1 MSCIFEI
8 FKIFTGMGLALHFAT
23 CGASGGTPKSALD
36 GLCRDGSIVGAVGL
50 VALDGRVVSLETAGY
65 ADSESKTPMSADTI
79 FWIASQT
86 KPITAAAV
94 MILVDEGRLSLDT
107 PIARIV
113 PELKNMRLRDGT
125 VVPDSEITVRA
136 LLSHT
141 AGFPEMPTDSPD
153 FKADATP
160 LAEQMRVFSALPLE
174 FRAGEKYLY
183 SNVGINIAGRIVE
196 VVSGEPYGKFVEARI
211 LEPLGMSDTSF
222 VPSSA
227 DLPRIASAYRF
238 DESAGAFIKTQIN
251 VLSYPLDSPTR
262 KPIPAGGLFST
273 ARDMLKFCRML
284 AQGGEYDG
292 VRILSERA
300 VSEMRRRQTG
310 AGLEQSY
317 GLCLFTTRDFY
328 GHGGMFGTEMANSAD
343 GRITVIYMVQKAGH
357 FPKDGD
363 KGAEIFR
370 AAAVRTLAK
379 SLQNKLPKQ

>member
-23 CGASGGTPKSALD
+23 CVASGGTPKSALD
-36 GLCRDGSIVGAVGL
+36 GLCRNGSIVGAVGL

-160 LAEQMRVFSALPLE
+160 LSEQMRVFSALPLE

-183 SNVGINIAGRIVE
+183 SNVGINIA
-196 VVSGEPYGKFVEARI
+196 
-211 LEPLGMSDTSF
+211 PLGMSDTSF
-222 VPSSA
+222 VPRSA

-238 DESAGAFIKTQIN
+238 DESAGAFVKTQIN

>member
-23 CGASGGTPKSALD
+23 CGASGGTPKSALE

-153 FKADATP
+153 FKADATT

-196 VVSGEPYGKFVEARI
+196 VVSGEPYEKFVEARI
-211 LEPLGMSDTSF
+211 LKPLGMSDTSF
-222 VPSSA
+222 VPRSA
-227 DLPRIASAYRF
+227 ANMTEFGYCRNARCRKCAAGRPARAWSNPTACAFLRLPIFTGTAGCSAQ
-238 DESAGAFIKTQIN
+238 KWQT
-251 VLSYPLDSPTR
+251 VPT
-262 KPIPAGGLFST
+262 GG
-273 ARDMLKFCRML
+273 
-284 AQGGEYDG
+284 
-292 VRILSERA
+292 
-300 VSEMRRRQTG
+300 
-310 AGLEQSY
+310 
-317 GLCLFTTRDFY
+317 
-328 GHGGMFGTEMANSAD
+328 
-343 GRITVIYMVQKAGH
+343 
-357 FPKDGD
+357 
-363 KGAEIFR
+363 
-370 AAAVRTLAK
+370 
-379 SLQNKLPKQ
+379 